1 MRTFDVAVVGICA
14 ALYAVIGLLTSFGL
28 SFGGVAFWPAAVI
41 PAIFAVLFGPW
52 VGATGASIGIFI
64 HDMFVHGNPLLS
76 LSAGVTGNFAMFFL
90 IGYLARTNV
99 SGKKLGASIVLA
111 ATVIVVSLLLP
122 TILLPNE
129 SLGFTEFPFFE
140 TMAISIG
147 LAVASLFAVAAVFKL
162 WPQWRNYGIASVIGQ
177 GVGSAVLTT
186 GLWAYSQ
193 LFYSPTGYIA
203 APISA
208 VFAPIIFVWT
218 FATEIPF
225 VLLIGPPVI
234 KAVYRA
240 FPSMQPKQSETIR
253 AT

>member
-1 MRTFDVAVVGICA
+1 
-14 ALYAVIGLLTSFGL
+14 
-28 SFGGVAFWPAAVI
+28 
-41 PAIFAVLFGPW
+41 
-52 VGATGASIGIFI
+52 
-64 HDMFVHGNPLLS
+64 
-76 LSAGVTGNFAMFFL
+76 MFFL

-129 SLGFTEFPFFE
+129 SLGFTQFPFFE

-193 LFYSPTGYIA
+193 LFYSPTGYIT

-208 VFAPIIFVWT
+208 AFAPIIFVWT

-234 KAVYRA
+234 KAVYAA
-240 FPSMQPKQSETIR
+240 FPSLQPKQNETIR

>member
-1 MRTFDVAVVGICA
+1 MKTFDVAVVGICA
-14 ALYAVIGLLTSFGL
+14 ALYAVIGLLTSLGL

-64 HDMFVHGNPLLS
+64 HDMVVHGNPLLS

-90 IGYLARTNV
+90 IGYLSRNKV
-99 SGKKLGASIVLA
+99 SGKKLGASIVFA
-111 ATVIVVSLLLP
+111 ATIMVVSLLLP
-122 TILLPNE
+122 TILLPSE
-129 SLGFTEFPFFE
+129 SLGFTQFPFFE

-162 WPQWRNYGIASVIGQ
+162 WPQWRTYGIASVIGQ

-193 LFYSPTGYIA
+193 VFLAYPISG
-203 APISA
+203 PISA
-208 VFAPIIFVWT
+208 AFAPIIFVWT

-234 KAVYRA
+234 KAVYVA
-240 FPSMQPKQSETIR
+240 FPSLKPKQNEMIR